1 MNYAI
6 LEETANVLKK
16 QVIELGILLKDKTSK
31 DKTATVNTTTDN
43 TTTVNTTTDNNQ

>member
-31 DKTATVNTTTDN
+31 DKKTTD
-43 TTTVNTTTDNNQ
+43 NTTTDNNQ